1 MKLMSTTEMN
11 DLIKILI
18 NYIPKEFKEDVKELS
33 ESLMNLVSSKG
44 VDEDI
49 KIEALNKFI
58 FTCLIISN
66 SDFSNILTRVNIDWK
81 NYKYNLKLSNSSFLQ
96 DLALLKSLTEKM
108 DKKYKIGKLNII
120 NLFML
125 FIAE

>member
-1 MKLMSTTEMN
+1 MKIMSTIEMK
-11 DLIKILI
+11 DLIKMLI
-18 NYIPKEFKEDVKELS
+18 NYIPKEYKEDVKELS
-33 ESLMNLVSSKG
+33 ESLINLVSSKG

-58 FTCLIISN
+58 FTCLISSN
-66 SDFSNILTRVNIDWK
+66 TDFSNILARLNIDWK
-81 NYKYNLKLSNSSFLQ
+81 NYKYNLKLSNSTFLQ
-96 DLALLKSLTEKM
+96 DLAILKSLTEKM

>member
-1 MKLMSTTEMN
+1 MKMMSTIEMKE
-11 DLIKILI
+11 LIKMLI
-18 NYIPKEFKEDVKELS
+18 NYIPKEYKKDIKELS

-44 VDEDI
+44 VDDDI
-49 KIEALNKFI
+49 KIEALNNFI
-58 FTCLIISN
+58 FTCLISSN
-66 SDFSNILTRVNIDWK
+66 TDFSNILGRVNIDWK
-81 NYKYNLKLSNSSFLQ
+81 NYKYNLKLSNSTFLQ